1 MQFRQ
6 QALAKLQS
14 PEELDLPVRFARPQG
29 WLVLAVTV
37 VVMAAASVWAVT
49 GSVASTVSAPAHP
62 HARPGQLPPAEPRL
76 RPGHRGRRRAGPAD
90 RRRTPPCSR
99 SVRRRATTVVRSV
112 AAGRVTGLAA
122 TIGAIISTGANVAA
136 VEKVADADDPL
147 YATVYV
153 PAENA
158 ATIPSDAAV
167 DLTVQSAP
175 TQQYGVLRG
184 HVKSVDRAA
193 QTEQQIAAFLGDS
206 QLGEQFTK
214 KGRPVAVLVRLDR
227 SSATKSGYKWSSADG
242 PPFRLELHDR
252 GLRLDPPGGP
262 APDRLAAAVSATDET
277 TTAAGRGVQLPPPVR
292 GRRKRH
298 RRPSAPSPRA
308 GSGPS
313 VRPPSS
319 RWRPWSAAPP
329 RSRWCSATTDGT
341 SRWRSCASPAVSRA
355 TAPGPATS

>member
-1 MQFRQ
+1 VQFRQ

-29 WLVLAVTV
+29 WLVLSVTV

-49 GSVASTVSAPAHP
+49 GSVASTVSAPAILTH
-62 HARPGQLPPAEPRL
+62 GQGSYLLQSPVSGQVTAVLVEQ
-76 RPGHRGRRRAGPAD
+76 GRRIAANAPVLKV
-90 RRRTPPCSR
+90 RTEKGE
-99 SVRRRATTVVRSV
+99 TVVRSV

-122 TIGAIISTGANVAA
+122 TIGAIITTGTNVAA
-136 VEKVADADDPL
+136 VEKVADADNPL

-158 ATIPSDAAV
+158 ATIPSNAAV

-193 QTEQQIAAFLGDS
+193 QSEQQIAAFLGDS

-227 SSATKSGYKWSSADG
+227 SSGTKSGYKWSSAEG
-242 PPFRLELHDR
+242 PPFRLSSMTAAS
-252 GLRLDPPGGP
+252 GSIRLDDQRPI
-262 APDRLAAAVSATDET
+262 DWL
-277 TTAAGRGVQLPPPVR
+277 LP
-292 GRRKRH
+292 
-298 RRPSAPSPRA
+298 
-308 GSGPS
+308 
-313 VRPPSS
+313 
-319 RWRPWSAAPP
+319 
-329 RSRWCSATTDGT
+329 
-341 SRWRSCASPAVSRA
+341 
-355 TAPGPATS
+355 